1 MSAEAAAGPA
11 DDGSADDGSAA
22 ADDVL
27 TLSVVRGE
35 PTAEEVAAL
44 VAVLAGRVAAQEQ
57 AQAQSEKPARMSGW
71 TDRSRYVQ
79 GRLSHSADGWRR
91 SALPR

>member
-1 MSAEAAAGPA
+1 MDAEAAAGPA
-11 DDGSADDGSAA
+11 NEETAA
-22 ADDVL
+22 ANDVV

-44 VAVLAGRVAAQEQ
+44 VAVLAGRAAAQEQ
-57 AQAQSEKPARMSGW
+57 AQALAQNGKPARMSGW

-79 GRLSHSADGWRR
+79 GRLPHSAEGWRR

>member
-1 MSAEAAAGPA
+1 MGAEAAGGPA
-11 DDGSADDGSAA
+11 NDETATTN
-22 ADDVL
+22 DVV

-44 VAVLAGRVAAQEQ
+44 VAVLAGRAAAQEQ
-57 AQAQSEKPARMSGW
+57 AQAQNKKPAPMSGW

-79 GRLSHSADGWRR
+79 GRLPHSADGWRQA
-91 SALPR
+91 ALPR

>member
-1 MSAEAAAGPA
+1 MSAEAAPGP
-11 DDGSADDGSAA
+11 ADDGSAA
-22 ADDVL
+22 ADDAA

-35 PTAEEVAAL
+35 PTAEEIAAL

-57 AQAQSEKPARMSGW
+57 AQARAQSEKPARMSGW

>member
-1 MSAEAAAGPA
+1 MGTEAAAATGPA
-11 DDGSADDGSAA
+11 DDNAEANG
-22 ADDVL
+22 VV

-44 VAVLAGRVAAQEQ
+44 VAVLAGRAAALEQ
-57 AQAQSEKPARMSGW
+57 GQNKKPVPMSGW

-79 GRLSHSADGWRR
+79 GRLPHSADGWRQA
-91 SALPR
+91 ALPR